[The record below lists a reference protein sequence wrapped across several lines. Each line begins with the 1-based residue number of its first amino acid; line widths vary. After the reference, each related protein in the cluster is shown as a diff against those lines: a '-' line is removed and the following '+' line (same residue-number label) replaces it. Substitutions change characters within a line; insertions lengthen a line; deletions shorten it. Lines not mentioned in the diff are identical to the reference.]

1 MSAPESLFAEVAWN
15 EDAFQMIGFDVIFYV
30 STLSLLSTYFAH
42 KSKLTSAITI
52 LAFLHHRG
60 ISPQSCTETDFEMKT
75 SNLVLFLLISVVSVH
90 FRAIDDETIPCQ
102 A

>member
-1 MSAPESLFAEVAWN
+1 MSFALMLSQCLPCSKSLFAEVAWN

-52 LAFLHHRG
+52 LAFLHQRFHLFIKLSQIHR
-60 ISPQSCTETDFEMKT
+60 
-75 SNLVLFLLISVVSVH
+75 
-90 FRAIDDETIPCQ
+90 
-102 A
+102 